1 MIKPPILFNKHTIIT
16 LLTLLTLCACS
27 SLPGNENRTPSYA
40 LTHTETSTLAKSI
53 QAKREEDGIA
63 ASASG
68 MILLTEGVD
77 AFIARA
83 AIARMA
89 EQSLDVQYYL
99 FHSDICGTLLT
110 HELVMAADRGV
121 RVRVLLDD
129 MDTSG
134 KDETLARINAHPNME
149 MRVFNP
155 FIRGKSRTGQ
165 FVSRFGSVTR
175 RMHNKAMIADNQI
188 AIIGGRNI
196 GDEYFGANPEVAF
209 GDLDVTVSTP
219 GAQKVSTAFDLYWN
233 SELSYPVEL
242 LVDHQPTEQE
252 LEQALQE
259 LSEFVQEQEH
269 SPYAEALRNSPIIE
283 TARKGKTPYHWGDVA
298 ILYDHPLKISSS
310 RDKTKYHLTPQLGPY
325 INNVK
330 SELIVISPYFV
341 PGKEGVAFFSDLQKK
356 GVHVRILTNSLAS
369 NDVPIVHSGYAKY
382 RKALLKAGIELYEL
396 DRSLFSIEDITK
408 KRSKFSLGSSGS
420 KASLHAKYFV
430 MDRESAFIGSLN
442 LDPRSV
448 VENTEIGAVIES
460 PDLANQLAQD
470 FDTHIRQ
477 IAFKLKLVGNDLV
490 WERKSA
496 QETKIFYKEPHT
508 SWWDRFTVGL
518 MRLLPAESQ
527 L

>member
-1 MIKPPILFNKHTIIT
+1 MITPSILFNKHTTIT

-40 LTHTETSTLAKSI
+40 LTHTETTTLAKSI
-53 QAKREEDGIA
+53 QAKRKEDGMA

-134 KDETLARINAHPNME
+134 KDETLARINAHPNIE

-233 SELSYPVEL
+233 CELSYPVDL
-242 LVDHQPTEQE
+242 LVDHQPTEQQ
-252 LEQALQE
+252 LEQALLE
-259 LSEFVQEQEH
+259 LSEFV
-269 SPYAEALRNSPIIE
+269 
-283 TARKGKTPYHWGDVA
+283 
-298 ILYDHPLKISSS
+298 
-310 RDKTKYHLTPQLGPY
+310 
-325 INNVK
+325 
-330 SELIVISPYFV
+330 
-341 PGKEGVAFFSDLQKK
+341 
-356 GVHVRILTNSLAS
+356 
-369 NDVPIVHSGYAKY
+369 
-382 RKALLKAGIELYEL
+382 
-396 DRSLFSIEDITK
+396 
-408 KRSKFSLGSSGS
+408 
-420 KASLHAKYFV
+420 
-430 MDRESAFIGSLN
+430 
-442 LDPRSV
+442 
-448 VENTEIGAVIES
+448 
-460 PDLANQLAQD
+460 
-470 FDTHIRQ
+470 
-477 IAFKLKLVGNDLV
+477 
-490 WERKSA
+490 
-496 QETKIFYKEPHT
+496 
-508 SWWDRFTVGL
+508 
-518 MRLLPAESQ
+518 
-527 L
+527 